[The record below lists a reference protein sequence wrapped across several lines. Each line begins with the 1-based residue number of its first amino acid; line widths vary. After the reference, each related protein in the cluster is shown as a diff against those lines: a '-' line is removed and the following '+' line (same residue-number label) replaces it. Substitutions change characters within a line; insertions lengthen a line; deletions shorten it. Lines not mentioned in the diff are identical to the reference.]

1 MLYSCGYMYKL
12 SLELSAPLS
21 KRETTKSNDT
31 CRHSTKLVSKVT
43 RVVTREKLASKQK
56 YGYNLAATL
65 CIEIATVDITK
76 AASAL
81 QIIEQKQRAAACV
94 QRRKFTRGQICRLSR
109 LSTRKRKMS
118 QPNNRQ
124 MHFREV

>member
-1 MLYSCGYMYKL
+1 MMNQYEKEHKNVIFMWIHKL
-12 SLELSAPLS
+12 SALLS

-56 YGYNLAATL
+56 YGYNLAAAL
-65 CIEIATVDITK
+65 RVEIATVDITK

-81 QIIEQKQRAAACV
+81 QITEQKRRAAACV
-94 QRRKFTRGQICRLSR
+94 QRWKFTRGQICRLGT
-109 LSTRKRKMS
+109 LSTRKRKTS
-118 QPNNRQ
+118 QPNNR
-124 MHFREV
+124 